1 MFDKLGRLAARR
13 FIWVILIWIALAGL
27 VRTVAPSLRDVAT
40 YDETAFLTADAESV
54 RAAQALVD
62 GWPEDEFGNS
72 AAIVVSRV
80 PKLTDAD
87 SAYIDTL
94 EKWLRS
100 DAAPDVVRGTQSV
113 RSRPELADVLSAKD
127 GTTTLLIVQFSTPP
141 FEPPTNDAVV
151 EIREHI
157 AEEVP
162 DGLAV
167 HVTGNAGVA
176 ADQSNSIR
184 ESIDRTTVITLA
196 LVILILLWVYRSPVT
211 PVVPLITIGIAL
223 LVSQGV
229 IALLAD
235 AGMRV
240 SSLVETF
247 MVVIIFGAGTD
258 YCLFLISRFREEVG
272 RTHEYRATLVATVAV
287 VGGVIASSAGTVI
300 VGFTAQGVAKFGMFR
315 TVGPAMAIAV
325 VITLVAGLTLTP
337 ALIRAFGGALFWP
350 AHPER
355 MAAAGTLPELQVSE
369 ALGIAPTLSE
379 LDRLAE
385 IEEPPVEPEPQRP
398 PEPEPEREQESS
410 FRLIEPEAVPL
421 APPAKPKP
429 APRKTTKT
437 VKRKTAETR
446 KRAATKR
453 ATKTAKRSTA
463 RTKRPA
469 RKTQRPARKTQR
481 RRTR

>member
-1 MFDKLGRLAARR
+1 MFDRLGRLATRR
-13 FIWVILIWIALAGL
+13 FVWVILIWIALAGV
-27 VRTVAPSLRDVAT
+27 VRSVAPSLRDVAT

-72 AAIVVSRV
+72 AAIVFSRT
-80 PKLTDAD
+80 PKLTDTD
-87 SAYIDTL
+87 LRYL
-94 EKWLRS
+94 EELETWLRS

-113 RSRPELADVLSAKD
+113 KTRPELTDVLSAED
-127 GTTTLLIVQFSTPP
+127 GTTTLMIVQFRTPP

-157 AEEVP
+157 DETVP
-162 DGLAV
+162 EGLAV

-184 ESIDRTTVITLA
+184 ESIDRTTVITLV

-229 IALLAD
+229 IALLAQ

-272 RTHEYRATLVATVAV
+272 RSHEYRATLAATVAV

-325 VITLVAGLTLTP
+325 IITLVAGLTLTP
-337 ALIRAFGGALFWP
+337 ALIRAYGGKLFWP
-350 AHPER
+350 AHPEQL
-355 MAAAGTLPELQVSE
+355 AAAGALPELQVSE
-369 ALGIAPTLSE
+369 ALGIAPTFAE
-379 LDRLAE
+379 LE
-385 IEEPPVEPEPQRP
+385 QRREAQAAAPAPP
-398 PEPEPEREQESS
+398 PELQPVPDVPSV
-410 FRLIEPEAVPL
+410 RLIDPDIAPL
-421 APPAKPKP
+421 AAPVRRTPKRPAAKRVTKPK
-429 APRKTTKT
+429 KT
-437 VKRKTAETR
+437 VA
-446 KRAATKR
+446 KR
-453 ATKTAKRSTA
+453 ATKPKKTAAKA
-463 RTKRPA
+463 KRPA
-469 RKTQRPARKTQR
+469 RRAGPQR
-481 RRTR
+481 RRSR